1 VPTSSESPF
10 VQAGRLIERAATFT
24 PGDWQRV
31 VHQAQALDAGAHVA
45 AVRRL
50 GARIVGHPQSRALD
64 ALNRNAGQAAS
75 RAGRA
80 GRDLTAEQACAY
92 AARITAQAALAL
104 ALAPELAP
112 PDNALLTAPFASVL
126 HAGAVDE
133 AVATPGSAPTP
144 RS

>member
-1 VPTSSESPF
+1 VPTSTESPF

-92 AARITAQAALAL
+92 AGRRRPPHGAVRVG
-104 ALAPELAP
+104 APRRRRRRGGGYPGLGT
-112 PDNALLTAPFASVL
+112 DTSVL
-126 HAGAVDE
+126 SVRRR
-133 AVATPGSAPTP
+133 PLQ
-144 RS
+144 